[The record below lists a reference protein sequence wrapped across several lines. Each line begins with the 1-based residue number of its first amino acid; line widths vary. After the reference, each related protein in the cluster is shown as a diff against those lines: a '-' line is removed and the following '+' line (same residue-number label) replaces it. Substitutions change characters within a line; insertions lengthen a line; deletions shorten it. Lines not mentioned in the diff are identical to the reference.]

1 MKKITILGLSVLF
14 AACSMNNE
22 LSDVGTDQASLS
34 ESLEN
39 LANGYELALKGYTI
53 EDVTME
59 KDEETPTT
67 TKETKASPWLIKKL
81 QSSMD
86 QTCLAY
92 NSKTRTDAR
101 PYGGSTNKVGVFKY
115 GTCGNNREF
124 VFYMDCED
132 GGNTYTT
139 GNTGDTA
146 ADGNVTFHFCLVDP
160 GNYGGGTLL
169 LYDYVWSVAEGD
181 VDVIRRYH
189 DCEDKKNK
197 NEVRDYGGLSSTGL
211 CNFSHNAL
219 LYWRFSEKP
228 VTSLPFSYGVLT
240 TRSTPLPTPH
250 MQNYIYID
258 DENKSNGNEAVLW
271 QHRVLRGGSSN
282 TTTRNFNDNERYRGI
297 QASANTVYEIDYH
310 L

>member
-169 LYDYVWSVAEGD
+169 L
-181 VDVIRRYH
+181 
-189 DCEDKKNK
+189 
-197 NEVRDYGGLSSTGL
+197 
-211 CNFSHNAL
+211 
-219 LYWRFSEKP
+219 
-228 VTSLPFSYGVLT
+228 
-240 TRSTPLPTPH
+240 
-250 MQNYIYID
+250 
-258 DENKSNGNEAVLW
+258 
-271 QHRVLRGGSSN
+271 
-282 TTTRNFNDNERYRGI
+282 
-297 QASANTVYEIDYH
+297 
-310 L
+310 

>member
-1 MKKITILGLSVLF
+1 MKKITILELSVLF

-53 EDVTME
+53 EDAIME

-67 TKETKASPWLIKKL
+67 TKETKTSPWLIKKL

-92 NSKTRTDAR
+92 NSKTHTDAR
-101 PYGGSTNKVGVFKY
+101 PYGGSSNKVGVFKY

-146 ADGNVTFHFCLVDP
+146 A
-160 GNYGGGTLL
+160 
-169 LYDYVWSVAEGD
+169 
-181 VDVIRRYH
+181 
-189 DCEDKKNK
+189 
-197 NEVRDYGGLSSTGL
+197 
-211 CNFSHNAL
+211 
-219 LYWRFSEKP
+219 
-228 VTSLPFSYGVLT
+228 
-240 TRSTPLPTPH
+240 
-250 MQNYIYID
+250 
-258 DENKSNGNEAVLW
+258 NGNG
-271 QHRVLRGGSSN
+271 Q
-282 TTTRNFNDNERYRGI
+282 YP
-297 QASANTVYEIDYH
+297 
-310 L
+310 